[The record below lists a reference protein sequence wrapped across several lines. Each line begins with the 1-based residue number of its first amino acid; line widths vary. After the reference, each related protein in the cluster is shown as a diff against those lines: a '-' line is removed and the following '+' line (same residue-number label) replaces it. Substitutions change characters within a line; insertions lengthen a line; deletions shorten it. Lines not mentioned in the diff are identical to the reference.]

1 MIVFLPRPRA
11 GLDGV
16 TILQKSFEILGV
28 PETASREEIRAAYR
42 KLALSWGVTPLL
54 CEEFGPERDWANEQM
69 ATINAAYRQCL
80 NNPPLRSVEPEET
93 GLAEVQRLIDDGQ
106 LSAARQRL
114 MAFTTRCAEWNY
126 LFGALLVQTAEY
138 EKAVLYLS
146 VAAHQSPG
154 EYKYMKAL
162 EGARRLAGGRRRG
175 FLPRLGIR

>member
-42 KLALSWGVTPLL
+42 KLARRWHPDR
-54 CEEFGPERDWANEQM
+54 FAPGPERDWANEQM